1 MILLLIGS
9 IHGLRAFRTCIIL
22 VCLLCIFLRGMFVG
36 VSGGVGLRVRTVFI
50 LVFFGF
56 GLGWIVSIHILLTYP
71 RMIS

>member
-9 IHGLRAFRTCIIL
+9 IHGLRASRTCIIL
-22 VCLLCIFLRGMFVG
+22 VCRLCIFLGGMFVG

-56 GLGWIVSIHILLTYP
+56 GLEWTVSIHILISCP